1 MQTLAR
7 WPEQMRREARQLKR
21 RQLAIL
27 ALAATATAVLMGHA
41 EVSRAAD
48 AGSPPERVTV
58 QKDGVPVYSQ
68 MDTSSIVVLQLMRGD
83 VVEIGPAET
92 APEGGWC
99 TVKEIAIWGRS
110 GYARCD
116 DLKPKEPPAEAP
128 PQVKDRSPD
137 RPEEKVPPNVG
148 QAPKTPHSLQQP
160 PPTPTPKETEPEA
173 KTGKRYA
180 VQVAALVVEQNAL
193 ALKARLERLGY
204 RPIIRTIT
212 APITHHRV
220 YGGEFTSRE
229 EADQMARRLNGDGFS
244 PNLVEAEGGKFRL
257 AVGSFFRVDDAIDL
271 ARDLQKKNYTPKI
284 LSRAVPTPLH
294 VVQVG
299 EFSHPS
305 EAEEVLQALKRQGLS
320 PLIVSQ

>member
-1 MQTLAR
+1 MHTLLR
-7 WPEQMRREARQLKR
+7 WPEQMGGEARQLKR
-21 RQLAIL
+21 RHPATL
-27 ALAATATAVLMGHA
+27 ALAATAAGVLMGLA
-41 EVSRAAD
+41 SVSRAAE
-48 AGSPPERVTV
+48 AESPLERVTV
-58 QKDGVPVYSQ
+58 QEDGVPVYSQ
-68 MDTSSIVVLQLMRGD
+68 MDATSIVVLQLMRGD

-92 APEGGWC
+92 AAEGGWC

-137 RPEEKVPPNVG
+137 RPEEKVPPSVG

-160 PPTPTPKETEPEA
+160 PPTPPPEETGPEA

-180 VQVAALVVEQNAL
+180 VQVAALVVERNAL
-193 ALKARLERLGY
+193 ALKARLEQLGY

-212 APITHHRV
+212 APVTRHRV
-220 YGGEFTSRE
+220 DGGEFTSRE
-229 EADQMARRLNGDGFS
+229 EAEQMARRLNGDGFS

-257 AVGSFFRVDDAIDL
+257 AVGSFFRVDEAIDL

-294 VVQVG
+294 VVRVG